1 MTFPLATNIL
11 HRSAADSYRRAAQA
25 RRHAARYPH
34 CAERELRS
42 AAYWVESAEFWR
54 AEAARD
60 AGRIEPMWVLP
71 TWQQELEHMLG
82 CPLAIAAEVE

>member
-1 MTFPLATNIL
+1 MKTKLSPNIL
-11 HRSAADSYRRAAQA
+11 HRSAADAYRRAAQA

-42 AAYWVESAEFWR
+42 AAYWIDSAQFWR

-60 AGRIEPMWVLP
+60 AALPAPVWVLP
-71 TWQQELEHMLG
+71 TWSQELEHMLG
-82 CPLAIAAEVE
+82 CPLAVAAEVE